1 MNLNTNN
8 RDIISAKLWRKS
20 PQQQQQPE
28 GNTTM
33 GAVITL

>member
-8 RDIISAKLWRKS
+8 RDIIPAKLWRKS
-20 PQQQQQPE
+20 PQQQQSE